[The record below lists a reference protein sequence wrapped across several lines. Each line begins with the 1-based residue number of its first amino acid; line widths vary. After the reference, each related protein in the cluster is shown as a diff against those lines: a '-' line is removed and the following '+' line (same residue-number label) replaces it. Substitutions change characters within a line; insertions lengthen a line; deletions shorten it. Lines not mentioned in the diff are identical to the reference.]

1 MNNIYVYDQELSG
14 RRYQKLLEQLET
26 RLTDLGI
33 GGKIYRLGPMTRL
46 EDMARDELAR
56 HPKTLVAVGGDILIS
71 RLAALMTGSKTP
83 LGVIPI
89 GKSMIADAFGIN
101 LESACRILAA
111 RRIVDLDVGQIDKRQ
126 SFVCRAVI
134 EANNPELVLD
144 NELNV
149 SASGRVIIEVVNV
162 MGDEYGYRGSQPK
175 ADDGRLNV
183 YILKTESGIL
193 KKDISQ
199 SAFVC
204 RHLLIKSGLIKIEVD
219 GGIAVSGAKEIE
231 VVPKIFSAIVSKDR
245 RF

>member
-46 EDMARDELAR
+46 EDMAREELAR

-71 RLAALMTGSKTP
+71 RLAGLMTGSKIP

-89 GKSMIADAFGIN
+89 GKSMVADAFGIS
-101 LESACRILAA
+101 LESACRTLAA
-111 RRIVDLDVGQIDKRQ
+111 RRIIDLDVGRIDNQQ

-134 EANNPELVLD
+134 EANNPILVLD
-144 NELNV
+144 NDLNV
-149 SASGRVIIEVVNV
+149 SATGKVIIEVVNV
-162 MGDEYGYRGSQPK
+162 MGDEYGYRGAQPK

-183 YILKTESGIL
+183 YILKTETGLL
-193 KKDISQ
+193 KRDISQ

-204 RHLLIKSGLIKIEVD
+204 RKLLIKSGLTKIEVD
-219 GGIAVSGAKEIE
+219 GGIPLAGAKEIE
-231 VVPKIFSAIVSKDR
+231 VVPKIFSAIVGKDR
-245 RF
+245 KF